1 MNAQQNKPLQ
11 PPNASPEQSQLKFDT
26 EEFDKYIPE
35 ATRQFGYLTND
46 GVEIT
51 KLNFIGVGW
60 IFSRMFGLVYLPEE
74 DTVWYKNDQGCW
86 RNIPEE
92 IICAQINEFLTR
104 YFNQKGRH
112 IGFKAKASMAKE
124 ILNQVK
130 NFSRQPGF
138 FKNRQGEFI
147 LHCRNCFLVYD
158 AEAGEWIPKPLD
170 TNDIHSRNQL
180 NVDYDPNAKAP
191 RFVNELLGK
200 ALDKSDNCVF
210 FAYSGQVFLGRNLSQ
225 TMLIISG
232 AAGSGKSTAV
242 NVIEKLVGEDNAT
255 ELRTDALR
263 GFYEIGRYKDKTL
276 LIGRDVSADFLK
288 VKGAEYLKKLT
299 GGDNVVVERKHSN
312 FVGSYRG
319 NLNVIVISNTHQPI
333 RIEGDRDAWE
343 RRVRTIQFHAPETP
357 IEPIQEFDAILA
369 DEEGSGILNLALE
382 GLTRIIQSGGKLE
395 AGERQLQQ
403 IKDLLDESESVKV
416 FTRECV
422 ELDESG
428 KDNVTTMEL
437 YDAYCE
443 YSRSRGWDP
452 LPFSKASKQFPD
464 AMASAFKVEAST
476 DIMRNGSNK
485 RGYRRVRIKSDNQNV

>member
-1 MNAQQNKPLQ
+1 METQKNVF
-11 PPNASPEQSQLKFDT
+11 PPPHNASPGQSQLKF
-26 EEFDKYIPE
+26 ESGEFDKYIPE
-35 ATRQFGYLTND
+35 ATSQFGYLTND

-60 IFSRMFGLVYLPEE
+60 IFSQMCGLVYLPEE
-74 DTVWYKNDQGCW
+74 DTVWDKNDQGCW
-86 RNIPEE
+86 RKIPED
-92 IICAQINEFLTR
+92 IICARISEFLTR

-112 IGFKAKASMAKE
+112 IGFKAKSNMAKE
-124 ILNQVK
+124 ILKQVK

-138 FKNRQGEFI
+138 FKNSQGEFI
-147 LHCRNCFLVYD
+147 IHCRNCFLVYD
-158 AEAGEWIPKPLD
+158 HQKVDWVQKPLD
-170 TNDIHSRNQL
+170 TQEIHSRNQL
-180 NVDYDPNAKAP
+180 NVAYDPDAKAP
-191 RFVNELLGK
+191 RFMELLENT
-200 ALDKSDNCVF
+200 LDKDDIRVF
-210 FAYSGQVFLGRNLSQ
+210 MEYAGQVCFGQNITQ
-225 TMLIISG
+225 TILIISG

-242 NVIEKLVGEDNAT
+242 NTIEMVVGEDNAT
-255 ELRTDALR
+255 ELRTGALH
-263 GFYEIGRYKDKTL
+263 GYYEIGRYKDKTL
-276 LIGRDVSADFLK
+276 LIGRDVPADFLQ

-319 NLNVIVISNTHQPI
+319 NLNVIIISNTHQPI

-343 RRVRTIQFHAPETP
+343 RRVRTIQFHAPVP
-357 IEPIQEFDAILA
+357 PVEPIRDLDAILA
-369 DEEGSGILNLALE
+369 HEEGSGILNLALD

-416 FTRECV
+416 FIRERV
-422 ELDESG
+422 ELEESG

-437 YDAYCE
+437 YEAYSDYCDG
-443 YSRSRGWDP
+443 RGWDP
-452 LPFSKASKQFPD
+452 LPFTKASKQFPD

-485 RGYRRVRIKSDNQNV
+485 RGYRRVRIKSDKQNV